1 MKCFVEVARN
11 LSMSPSGAACQITST
26 DGDSVFDS
34 FILLSPYRKCW
45 KFNTV
50 DVTSVLCACF
60 AIFLEASSF
69 LVIFFCL
76 QGHLNSFQTTL
87 KSWAYHNKCLF
98 QFSGSALFA
107 LVWPWLLN
115 LSSTM
120 LAQPYFLVAANLVAF
135 KEKHFPEVLKK
146 KKVLKLAPM
155 LQMAFFYVG
164 NSNLLLLL
172 H

>member
-146 KKVLKLAPM
+146 KSSQTCFHVTDG
-155 LQMAFFYVG
+155 FF
-164 NSNLLLLL
+164 LCR
-172 H
+172 